1 MSHVASRRLSASR
14 IFARLLIIAGCLA
27 LTVLLVFHQQVPDVA
42 GLGLVIDNLAPWL
55 GLGVPVLLLLALA
68 ARGRGTFL
76 MLLVPAVAWALIFG
90 PMVVPAPAREP
101 VQGLKV
107 ATQNVHERQVDSA
120 ARSLAQAGA
129 EVIALQELGAGQ
141 DAEVSRTLASS
152 HPYHFSVST
161 VGVWSTY
168 PISRAEPLDLG
179 LDWDRALRLDVETA
193 AGPVRLYTVHAAS
206 ARPTGHGDRD
216 MMLRNLAGYVQQDP
230 SPRIVAAGDFNA
242 TSTDRHFAP
251 VSGQLELVRYS
262 RWGLALTWPRQP
274 FPVLGIDHVL
284 VRGVEPAGLE
294 RVEAGDSDH
303 LGLVSTLDVSAP

>member
-1 MSHVASRRLSASR
+1 M
-14 IFARLLIIAGCLA
+14 
-27 LTVLLVFHQQVPDVA
+27 LLVFHQQVPDVA

-90 PMVVPAPAREP
+90 PMVVPAPAGEP

-161 VGVWSTY
+161 VGVWSKY
-168 PISRAEPLDLG
+168 
-179 LDWDRALRLDVETA
+179 
-193 AGPVRLYTVHAAS
+193 
-206 ARPTGHGDRD
+206 
-216 MMLRNLAGYVQQDP
+216 
-230 SPRIVAAGDFNA
+230 
-242 TSTDRHFAP
+242 P
-251 VSGQLELVRYS
+251 VSRPS
-262 RWGLALTWPRQP
+262 RWIWAWTGIGRCAWMWKPRP
-274 FPVLGIDHVL
+274 GRCACTRCMPPPPGPPGTVTG
-284 VRGVEPAGLE
+284 
-294 RVEAGDSDH
+294 
-303 LGLVSTLDVSAP
+303 T